1 MGPVTVSREI
11 GGRTLSFET
20 GRIAKQADGAVWVRY
35 GDTIVL
41 VTAVS
46 ATPREGI
53 DFFPLTVDYREMM
66 YAAGKIPGGFFKRE
80 GRSTT
85 KETLTARSID
95 RPLRPL
101 FPERYRN
108 EVAITANVLSADQ
121 VNEPD
126 VLAMT
131 GASAALRIS
140 SIPFENAVG
149 SVRVGLV
156 GDAFVLNPTVQEME
170 ESLLDLLVSG
180 TRDKV
185 VMIEVEAKEVPEA
198 KLIEA
203 IKFGHK
209 AVQDIIDMQ
218 EELVKKAGVPKQAVP
233 AAPEGFEAAQNAIDK
248 LVGARIAE
256 LFAMSAQGKGITKLK
271 RKEYLAAL
279 KAEVKEHFAS
289 ANPDF
294 PPNKLAEAFESVYA
308 KIFRHQTLAG
318 KTRVDGRKWDQLRKI
333 TCETGVLPNVHGS
346 ALFTRGETQ
355 ALVVTTL
362 GARFDEQRVEG
373 LNEEVFKTFMLHYNF
388 PAYSVGET
396 WANRGPKRREI
407 GHGDLA
413 ERSVRGVLP
422 PHEEFPY
429 TIRVVSDIQESNGS
443 TSMASTCGA
452 TLSLM
457 DAGVQIKRPVA
468 GISVGL
474 IQEGSKYCLLTD
486 IQGDEDHHGDM
497 DFKVC
502 GTQDGVTGVQVDL
515 KIGGLTYA
523 VIEEA
528 IAQARAARM
537 DILKIM
543 QSTLP
548 KPKAELAPNAPRLER
563 IKIPSDKIGLLIGP
577 GGRTIRELQATTGA
591 KVDVEDDG
599 TVTVWSKDAE
609 AVRQVRQFIEGM
621 TAVPEIGRVYKGRVT
636 GIKDFG
642 AFVEFLPGQEG
653 LVHVS
658 ELSDTFVKDVNSVVK
673 MGDTFNVKVLAID
686 EQGRVKLSRKAAEP
700 KAASTEGGRKK

>member
-1 MGPVTVSREI
+1 MGAVTVSRQI
-11 GGRTLSFET
+11 GGRTLTFET
-20 GRIAKQADGAVWVRY
+20 GKIAKQADGAVWVRY
-35 GDTIVL
+35 GDTVVL

-101 FPERYRN
+101 FHERYKN
-108 EVAITANVLSADQ
+108 EVAIVANVLAADQ

-126 VLAMT
+126 VLAMS

-140 SIPFENAVG
+140 SIPFEHAVG
-149 SVRVGLV
+149 SVRVGLI
-156 GDAFVLNPTVQEME
+156 GEKFILNPTIQEME

-180 TRDKV
+180 TREKV

-198 KLIEA
+198 KLVEA

-209 AVQDIIDMQ
+209 AVQEIIDLQ
-218 EELVKKAGVPKQAVP
+218 EELVKKAGVPKQKIPESP
-233 AAPEGFEAAQNAIDK
+233 AGLEEARKTIEK
-248 LVGARIAE
+248 MVGARIAE
-256 LFAMSAQGKGITKLK
+256 LFTMQGVSKLQ
-271 RKEYLAAL
+271 RKEYLSNL
-279 KAEVKEHFAS
+279 KKEVKEHFA
-289 ANPDF
+289 AAQPDL
-294 PPNKLAEAFESVYA
+294 PPNRLAEAFESVYA
-308 KIFRHQTLAG
+308 QVFRHQTLTG

-333 TCETGVLPNVHGS
+333 SCEVGVLPNVHGS
-346 ALFTRGETQ
+346 ALFSRGETQ

-373 LNEEVFKTFMLHYNF
+373 LSEEVFKTFMLHYNF

-422 PHEEFPY
+422 DHEAFPY
-429 TIRVVSDIQESNGS
+429 TIRIVSDIQESNGS

-474 IQEGSKYCLLTD
+474 IQEGAKHCLLTD

-502 GTQDGVTGVQVDL
+502 GTEAGVTGVQVDL
-515 KIGGLTYA
+515 KIAGLTFPL
-523 VIEEA
+523 IEAA
-528 IAQARAARM
+528 IAQAREARM
-537 DILKIM
+537 EILKAMHAAI
-543 QSTLP
+543 P
-548 KPKAELAPNAPRLER
+548 KPKPDLAPNAPRLER
-563 IKIPSDKIGLLIGP
+563 VKIPNDKIGLLIGP

-599 TVTVWSKDAE
+599 TVTIWSRDAE

-621 TAVPEIGRVYKGRVT
+621 TAVPEIGRIYKGKVT

-642 AFVEFLPGQEG
+642 CFVEFLPGQEG

-673 MGDTFNVKVLAID
+673 MGDTFDIKVLAID
-686 EQGRVKLSRKAAEP
+686 EQGRVKLSRKAAAP
-700 KAASTEGGRKK
+700 KAVEAKK